1 MYRLGDQQVQL
12 PTSVTTADWALERRR
27 VQNPR
32 IRSLL
37 GCVRSLE
44 GVLDSNYAV
53 LHCSPQRLHEI
64 WTRVLEIV
72 ELIRGELTPL
82 LVEKSCV
89 PALEIER
96 QNTLMALE
104 FLESGVL
111 RNLDQVPTAL
121 ESDQLMRVRKLLCVS
136 MGQMNAFLQDAFSRI
151 VAADPR
157 SRFDADY
164 FLSRRFQHDIEE
176 AEWLWVSVA
185 GLKKHL
191 EEIEEDRGAILVGM
205 SERLATD
212 YEPSDQE
219 SWAHLQSFLIEI
231 RDEMTPRLREIL
243 SLRGI
248 RFDEMEVLDRYASE
262 LPSMCTLIRE
272 IGELVRAH
280 REELETLPATGATA
294 REIVSATQML
304 LQGATNRKL
313 SELMV
318 ELDERLRD
326 LQAFVP
332 FWLEEIG
339 RRRALLLRTFDEVEK
354 ELSTPTKSSETGAGT
369 G

>member
-1 MYRLGDQQVQL
+1 
-12 PTSVTTADWALERRR
+12 
-27 VQNPR
+27 
-32 IRSLL
+32 
-37 GCVRSLE
+37 
-44 GVLDSNYAV
+44 
-53 LHCSPQRLHEI
+53 
-64 WTRVLEIV
+64 
-72 ELIRGELTPL
+72 
-82 LVEKSCV
+82 
-89 PALEIER
+89 
-96 QNTLMALE
+96 
-104 FLESGVL
+104 
-111 RNLDQVPTAL
+111 
-121 ESDQLMRVRKLLCVS
+121 

-164 FLSRRFQHDIEE
+164 FLSRRFPHDIEE

-219 SWAHLQSFLIEI
+219 SWARLQSFLVEI
-231 RDEMTPRLREIL
+231 RDQMTPRLREIL

-262 LPSMCTLIRE
+262 LPSMCTLIGE

-313 SELMV
+313 SGLMA
-318 ELDERLRD
+318 ELDERIRD